1 MLPDRYFLYGLLKRF
16 VQQHDGRV
24 KVMQS
29 IQTSTCFEEEEKRA
43 ERPVVLVIDDQPAIL
58 DMLSWMLSFHG
69 YQAVCIA
76 NGQEALEWMKS
87 ALHTGQY
94 PVVII
99 LDLFM
104 PVMNGAKFLACL
116 RDHWNAPVPI
126 PPIILL
132 TVDKSNH
139 DHLACSDVLLK
150 PFHIKDLRESL
161 KQIIGKEPVSC

>member
-1 MLPDRYFLYGLLKRF
+1 
-16 VQQHDGRV
+16 
-24 KVMQS
+24 MQS
-29 IQTSTCFEEEEKRA
+29 IQTSPGFEEEEKRA

-69 YQAVCIA
+69 YQPVCIA
-76 NGQEALEWMKS
+76 NGQQALEWMKS

-94 PVVII
+94 PVVIL
-99 LDLFM
+99 LDLIM
-104 PVMNGAKFLACL
+104 PGMNGARFLASL
-116 RDHWNAPVPI
+116 RDHWDAPVPI

-139 DHLACSDVLLK
+139 DHLACSDVLVK

-161 KQIIGKEPVSC
+161 KQIIGKEPVSW

>member
-1 MLPDRYFLYGLLKRF
+1 
-16 VQQHDGRV
+16 
-24 KVMQS
+24 MQS
-29 IQTSTCFEEEEKRA
+29 IQALPCSEEEEKRV

-58 DMLSWMLSFHG
+58 DMLSWTLSFHG

-76 NGQEALEWMKS
+76 NGQEALEWMES

-94 PVVII
+94 PAVIL

-104 PVMNGAKFLACL
+104 PVMNGARFLACL

-139 DHLACSDVLLK
+139 DHLACSDVLVK
-150 PFHIKDLRESL
+150 PFHINDLRQRL
-161 KQIIGKEPVSC
+161 KKIIDKEAASC